1 MFARTIVGP
10 DATDLSPLWGFPFID
25 SFFLGLAPQA
35 KIYRRSAAFMKEKLS
50 WTRVIQDA
58 RSTSPKGQPVVMSSA
73 SICVICGSS
82 SGRWVDVSIEPTS
95 QRPGV
100 LM

>member
-10 DATDLSPLWGFPFID
+10 DATDLSPLWGFPFIG

-50 WTRVIQDA
+50 WTRVILDA
-58 RSTSPKGQPVVMSSA
+58 GSTHTFENFGFRISDFGF
-73 SICVICGSS
+73 
-82 SGRWVDVSIEPTS
+82 
-95 QRPGV
+95 
-100 LM
+100 

>member
-10 DATDLSPLWGFPFID
+10 DATDLSPLWGFPFIG

-50 WTRVIQDA
+50 WTRVILNSRFLPTPHD
-58 RSTSPKGQPVVMSSA
+58 RNCPREGGWHSKL
-73 SICVICGSS
+73 
-82 SGRWVDVSIEPTS
+82 RIEN
-95 QRPGV
+95 
-100 LM
+100 

>member
-10 DATDLSPLWGFPFID
+10 DATDLSPLWGFPFIG

-50 WTRVIQDA
+50 WTRVILDL
-58 RSTSPKGQPVVMSSA
+58 G
-73 SICVICGSS
+73 
-82 SGRWVDVSIEPTS
+82 SGRAGGLTP
-95 QRPGV
+95 
-100 LM
+100 